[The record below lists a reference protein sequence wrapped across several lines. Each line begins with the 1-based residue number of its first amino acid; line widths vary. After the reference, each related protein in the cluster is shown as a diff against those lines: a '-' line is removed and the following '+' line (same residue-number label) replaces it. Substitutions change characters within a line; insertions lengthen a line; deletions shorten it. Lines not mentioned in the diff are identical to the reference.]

1 MYTTSFIRN
10 ALVKGASAL
19 AITLVVLS
27 GTGCRRNT
35 STDTQVIQPTT
46 EVSTICTTT
55 TTTSTTTTSST
66 TTTNTTSG
74 TTTTVTTTMR
84 IVEEPIVTEQTI
96 VWENTV
102 AIEPVY
108 VETQIEYVPPATDY
122 VASELPI
129 TEYERT
135 LLRNVVANE
144 YGSDWVSVQEKAK
157 VVATVMNRVN
167 SPSYPNTIEE
177 VLTQPYQF
185 SGYYATNYEWSTVT
199 NSVRDAVDYY
209 FEHPDEFGSYTGFWG
224 DGTYN
229 HFY

>member
-66 TTTNTTSG
+66 TTTTTTSG

-102 AIEPVY
+102 QTEPY
-108 VETQIEYVPPATDY
+108 VEPIVEQPVIEQTYN
-122 VASELPI
+122 ELPI
-129 TEYERT
+129 TDYERT

-144 YGSDWVSVQEKAK
+144 YGSDYVSVAEKAK
-157 VVATVMNRVN
+157 VVAVVMNRVN
-167 SPSYPNTIEE
+167 SSSFPNTIEG
-177 VLTQPYQF
+177 VLTQPTQF
-185 SGYYATNYEWSTVT
+185 TGYYATDYEWGKVT
-199 NSVRDAVDYY
+199 DSVREAVDYY
-209 FEHPDEFGSYTGFWG
+209 FSHQDEYGDWLYFNG
-224 DGTYN
+224 DGKWNY
-229 HFY
+229 FR